1 MLIPPTTKGYK
12 GFFVPKNPQKYK
24 GDIEKIIWRST
35 WEKHV
40 MDTLD
45 SNPNVLEWSSEQ
57 IVIKYLNPV
66 DNQVHRYLPDM
77 WCRLRRADGSIKCV
91 LIEVKPYKQTKPPK
105 QPKRRTKKFLI
116 EAATYA
122 VNQAKWTSATKY
134 CEQRGWQFIIL
145 TEQEIFRGVNL

>member
-1 MLIPPTTKGYK
+1 
-12 GFFVPKNPQKYK
+12 
-24 GDIEKIIWRST
+24 
-35 WEKHV
+35 

-57 IVIKYLNPV
+57 IAIKYLSPV
-66 DNQVHRYLPDM
+66 DNQVHRYFPDM

-122 VNQAKWTSATKY
+122 VNQAKWAAAEDY
-134 CEQRGWQFIIL
+134 CLKRGWEFVIM
-145 TEQEIFRGVNL
+145 TENAIFK